1 MTVDEGQ
8 PQSPTQALDPAEK
21 RRLGRRVYA
30 ASFIGTTVELFDF
43 ILYGLSAAIVF
54 PAVFFAGTSPAVGTV
69 FSFATLA
76 VGYAARPLGGLI
88 AGHFGDK
95 YGRKVV
101 LIWTMSMMGAATC
114 LVGLLP
120 GSASIGNWAPILL
133 ITLRV
138 IQGLAA
144 GGEWGGA
151 ILMSVEHASEGK
163 RGLFSSAAVVGGGAG
178 VFLAYLA
185 FDLLGFLSD
194 DQFMSFGWRIPF
206 VASILLIAV
215 GLFVRLRV
223 SESPVFL
230 EESEQRREVRGWR
243 QLPLF
248 ELFRAEPARAC
259 AAILIYAG
267 PFMAQALL
275 STYVITWAITK
286 FGFARQTFLGALIP
300 ALAIMVVALFFYGW
314 LSDKVGRR
322 IIYIPA
328 AIAWAVFYVF
338 VFPMAETGDP
348 LTLFFLFL
356 IGMAI
361 LNGATNGVVGA
372 ILSEIFPTRYR
383 YTGSSVAYQFS
394 GLIGGGLGPLFAALF
409 IGWGWDTTS
418 IVIMVGVTCLVS
430 AIVCATFGDTRKR
443 DIRA

>member
-1 MTVDEGQ
+1 MTVEDGQ
-8 PQSPTQALDPAEK
+8 PSPTQELDPAER

-43 ILYGLSAAIVF
+43 ILYGLAASIVF
-54 PAVFFAGTSPAVGTV
+54 PAVFFAGTSPTVGTIY
-69 FSFATLA
+69 SFATLA
-76 VGYAARPLGGLI
+76 IGYAARPLGGLI

-101 LIWTMSMMGAATC
+101 LIWTMCMMGAATS

-120 GSASIGNWAPILL
+120 GSESIGNWAPILL
-133 ITLRV
+133 IVLRV

-151 ILMSVEHASEGK
+151 VLMSVEHAGNGK

-185 FDLLGFLSD
+185 FEMLSVLSD
-194 DQFMSFGWRIPF
+194 EQFMSFGWRIPF
-206 VASILLIAV
+206 VSSILLIAV

-230 EESEQRREVRGWR
+230 EASERRREVRGWR

-248 ELFRAEPARAC
+248 ELFRAEPVRAG

-286 FGFARQTFLGALIP
+286 FGFTRQTFLGALIP
-300 ALAIMVVALFFYGW
+300 ALAIMVAALFFYGW
-314 LSDKVGRR
+314 LSDKIGRR
-322 IIYIPA
+322 VIYIPA
-328 AIAWAVFYVF
+328 AIAWAIFYVF
-338 VFPMAETGDP
+338 VFPMAATGDP
-348 LTLFFLFL
+348 ITLFFLFL

-372 ILSEIFPTRYR
+372 ILAEIFPTRYR

-394 GLIGGGLGPLFAALF
+394 GLIGGGLGPFFAALF
-409 IGWGWDTTS
+409 IGWGWGTTS
-418 IVIMVGVTCLVS
+418 IVIMVSATCLIS
-430 AIVCATFGDTRKR
+430 AFVCAAFGDTRKR